1 MILLVVLVND
11 LYFNV
16 QEKKVKNSGSG
27 GASHTYVASHT
38 FVGDSAYVAP
48 NFDLTTIFLKTSLP
62 YPHLIF
68 GSQVEVLETSQNT

>member
-27 GASHTYVASHT
+27 GASHAYVASHT
-38 FVGDSAYVAP
+38 IVSDSTYAAP
-48 NFDLTTIFLKTSLP
+48 NFDLKTNFLKTSLHNP
-62 YPHLIF
+62 
-68 GSQVEVLETSQNT
+68 T